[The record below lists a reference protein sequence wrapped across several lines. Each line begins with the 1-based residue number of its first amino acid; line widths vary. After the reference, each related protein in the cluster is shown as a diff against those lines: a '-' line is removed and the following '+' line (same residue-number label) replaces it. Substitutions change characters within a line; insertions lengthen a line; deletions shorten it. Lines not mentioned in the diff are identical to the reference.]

1 MTTPRGVQ
9 DVLPLSPLQEGLLFL
24 STWDSD
30 DAGAADVY
38 TVQQVFE
45 LEGEVDAAR
54 MRAAGEA
61 LLRRHP
67 NLRAAFRPRR
77 SGETVQVVPA
87 RVALP
92 WREIDLAD
100 LGREERE
107 TELRRLLDADRR
119 ERFDLASPP
128 LLRLRLIRRA
138 ADRATLVLTAH
149 HLLLDGWSGP
159 LVGEELLTLYGAGGD
174 ETSLPPAP
182 AYRDYLAWLG
192 GQDREAARETWRRSL
207 DGLAE
212 PTLLAPEAG
221 NEGEFPAEHT
231 VAVPAGRTAAL
242 TAWARGHGVTLNTVV
257 QGLWAIVLGRLT
269 GRRDVVF
276 GTTVSGR
283 PAELPGVERM
293 IGLFINTL
301 PVRVTLSPGETLPAL
316 LERLQA
322 EQTALLDHQYLGLAE
337 IQGLAGHGE
346 LFDTLTV
353 FQSAPADEGS
363 LRQAD
368 AAARLRVPEV
378 SVTSVTHYPL
388 TVVAVPG
395 EELELLLA
403 HRPGAVGTAT
413 VRRIGTALCELI
425 GTLLDRPDT
434 RVGAIGLATAEEREL
449 VLNGW
454 NAAILPVDGETLPGM
469 FAARAGSR
477 PDATAVVDGD
487 RTRTYGELHADAARL
502 ARLLI
507 DRGAGP
513 ERIVG
518 IAFGRGLDFLTA
530 MLGVELAGAAYLP
543 LDPAYPASRLIAM
556 IEDARPLAV
565 LTDTATAAGFPAAG
579 AEMLALDD
587 PAIAADLAARADG
600 PVADRERVCPLRP
613 DHPAYVIYTSGSTGR
628 PKGVLLPHR
637 GIPALVAMFA
647 ASVHSGPS
655 GRVLHFAS
663 PAFDVSVAEVA
674 MSLLSGGTA
683 VVVPEDRRLGS
694 ELAGFA
700 AEQRVTHLPVPPSAL
715 GTLAAAEL
723 PSGATVISGTD
734 ACTPELVERWTR
746 DHPMFN
752 AYGPTEATVNSTL
765 WRCRPDAGVLIG
777 VPDPGKRAYVLDA
790 GLNPVPP
797 GLPGE
802 LYLVGGLARGYLDRP
817 ALTASSFL
825 ADPHGAPGTRMYRTG
840 DLVRWTGDGEIEF
853 LGRIDQ
859 QVKIRGFRLEPGEV
873 ETALRALPGVDDAV
887 AVVREDGPGVRR
899 LVAYVSAGDGAAPEP
914 LTLRA
919 ALAETLPG
927 HAVPAAV
934 VVLEALPLTVNAK
947 VDRGRLASDAE
958 FAPDLRALVGRTAPR
973 TPRESVLAAAYA
985 AVLGLP
991 EVAAEDDFFTLGGDS
1006 ILSLQ
1011 VVSRARQQGLR
1022 VTPRQVF
1029 ECRTVAA
1036 LADAAVA
1043 ADRPAPADT
1052 VGAVGPVPATPILA
1066 GLAER
1071 GGPIGRF
1078 SQWAVLRV
1086 PAGIG
1091 TARLTAVLR
1100 AITDHHA
1107 ALRAVLADDWRLR
1120 VRPRGGADP
1129 AAGLLRVP
1137 TEGEPDP
1144 AEVHRYADRAE
1155 GELDP
1160 ATGELLRAVWFD
1172 PGPDRPGRLLLV
1184 IHHLVVDGVSW
1195 RILAEDLASAWQAI
1209 EAGEQPALPPVPT
1222 SLRAWATRLG
1232 DRVPAHRPELPYW
1245 RAVLAPAASIAIRP
1259 LRVTDIADGLRE
1271 RTVRLPVGTTRTLLT
1286 RLPEVFRAGIQDAL
1300 LAALAVTVAR
1310 TGAGRA
1316 LVADTETHGRD
1327 DPEGLDLSRTVGWFT
1342 GLVPLRVDTAGLD
1355 LGEVLAGGPDAG
1367 RLLKRVKDSR
1377 LGAPARGTGHGL
1389 LRHLD
1394 EEASAVLAALPRP
1407 EVLVNYLGRF
1417 GAAEAGEE
1425 RDWVPAGGLGGGT
1438 DPDSPVTHA
1447 LEINASVTDGP
1458 GGPVLTASWAHPP
1471 EVLSDVDAETLVSGW
1486 LEALGA
1492 LARHAAA
1499 DGAGGYSVTD
1509 FPLVPLEQQE
1519 IDDAVAAVP
1528 GLTEVWPL
1536 SPLQEGM
1543 LFLSSFDD
1551 PDEAALDVYA
1561 TQQVLELREAEP
1573 ARLRRA
1579 AAALLRRHPNLRAG
1593 FRHLPSGRAVQI
1605 VDGDAELDWRSVDLS
1620 EVDAH
1625 DADSAQDKELRSIVE
1640 QERVRR
1646 FDLAAPPLLR
1656 FVLADLGGGRH
1667 RLLVTSHHIVL
1678 DGWSAPLLSEEL
1690 LTLYGADGADAAT
1703 PRPASYRRYL
1713 EWLVAQEREG
1723 ARDSWRRA
1731 LSELDGPTLLAEDG
1745 GQRAPALPEKLTVRV
1760 GEAETARLAAWA
1772 RSSGLTVNT
1781 VVQVAWAL
1789 LLGQVTGRRDV
1800 VFGATVSGRPA
1811 DLTGVERM
1819 IGLFINT
1826 LPVRVT
1832 ARVAETVG
1840 ELLTRVQSEQAALLD
1855 HQYLGLSE
1863 IQRFADVGELFDTL
1877 LVFQSYPVDA
1887 EALRESE
1894 RGSGVRVAGVD
1905 AEDATHY
1912 PLTLVVDPGPT
1923 LDLIV
1928 EYRADILGAERAS
1941 TLVTRLAGLLAR
1953 LPEEERTPVGRL
1965 DLLDPAER
1973 DLVLRRWN
1981 DTALPVEPTTVVA
1994 AVEQQVRRVP
2004 DAVALACRDTV
2015 LTYREL
2021 DARANALARAL
2032 IARGAGPER
2041 IVALMLRRSEE
2052 FVVAMLGVLKSGAAY
2067 LPVDP
2072 DYPAD
2077 RVRYM
2082 VADADPALLLT
2093 TADLAATTDP
2103 PCAVLALD
2111 DPGCRGELAAFGTE
2125 PVTDAERL
2133 RPLLP
2138 EHPVYV
2144 IYTSGSTGKP
2154 KGVVVPHRNLV
2165 NLFHNHDAVVLGPAA
2180 RRRGRAALRIGHN
2193 WSFAFD
2199 ASWQPMLGLLGGHE
2213 LHVATD
2219 ELRTDAEALA
2229 RFLVEREIDFVEVTP
2244 SHFLQLA
2251 EAGLVS
2257 GGRCPLAV
2265 IGVGGEAVPDPL
2277 WTQVRAFAGTEGFN
2291 FYGPT
2296 ECTVDTVVAAM
2307 ADTDRPVIGRGVANT
2322 ALYVLDDGLLPVP
2335 PGVRGELYIGGAQL
2349 ARGYLGRGGLTAARF
2364 VANPFAGEG
2373 ERMYRTGDV
2382 VRWSEDGRLE
2392 FLGRTDDQVKI
2403 RGFRVELGEVETA
2416 LAAQEAVS
2424 DAVVVLRG
2432 TGTGATRL
2440 VGYAVAGSGRADG
2453 AALRE
2458 RLAASLPEHLVPGAV
2473 VVLDAL
2479 PLTPN
2484 GKVDRAA
2491 LATADWA
2498 EPARDA
2504 LGESRPP
2511 RNAMERTLAEILREV
2526 LGLREIGVT
2535 DDFFALGGD
2544 SILSMRVVGRARAA
2558 GLRLSPRRIFE
2569 HRTVAALAEVAEPLG
2584 ERKEST
2590 VAAVGEIPPT
2600 PIMLIQRD
2608 RGGPVGRLSQSAL
2621 LRVPAAVGTPVL
2633 AELVSHLLA
2642 RHDIL
2647 RATLRADWTMLVPEP
2662 GTPSAASVLRRVDVS
2677 GRLDEELAD
2686 LFTAEFGEFERT
2698 VLELDPFAGDM
2709 VRAVWFDAGPGRP
2722 GRLLLMVHHM
2732 VIDAVSWRAIFDDV
2746 AEFGAARAE
2755 ARAPVSTPAELSFRG
2770 WALRL
2775 RELAAGRGEELPY
2788 WRGVLAG
2795 ADLTVA
2801 DGPVDPV
2808 RDVIS
2813 TGRNRSVAVGPEV
2826 TRELL
2831 TAVPAALGAGVQ
2843 DVLLGALAVAAA
2855 RRRGGGALLVEVEG
2869 HGREEEQVGG
2879 VDLSRTVGWFTTMY
2893 PMRIEAAGGA
2903 PEEAVRQACVART
2916 SLPDNG
2922 IGFGLLRHL
2931 DPDAA
2936 AELGELPVPQV
2947 LFNYVGRFG
2956 AGAAEERDWMLAADA
2971 GALGGD
2977 VDPDAAATHP
2987 LSINASVADG
2997 PDGPR
3002 LTAELSYQPRVLPEE
3017 VLDGLAGEWTAVL
3030 AELAGGAGG
3039 PGCNEVEAAGESPS
3053 G

>member
-1 MTTPRGVQ
+1 MNTPRGVQ

-24 STWDSD
+24 STWDSE

-45 LEGEVDAAR
+45 LEGQVDAAR
-54 MRAAGEA
+54 MRAAGAA
-61 LLRRHP
+61 LLRRYP
-67 NLRAAFRPRR
+67 NLRAAFRARR

-87 RVALP
+87 TVALP

-100 LGREERE
+100 LGPAERE

-119 ERFDLASPP
+119 ERFDLAVPP
-128 LLRLRLIRRA
+128 LLRLRLIRRSPERA
-138 ADRATLVLTAH
+138 ALVLTAH

-174 ETSLPPAP
+174 ESSLPPAP

-192 GQDREAARETWRRSL
+192 TQDREAARETWRRSL

-212 PTLLAPEAG
+212 PTLLAPDAG
-221 NEGEFPAEHT
+221 TTADFPAEHT
-231 VAVPAGRTAAL
+231 VTVAADRTAAL
-242 TAWARGHGVTLNTVV
+242 AEWARRHGVTLNTVV

-301 PVRVTLSPGETLPAL
+301 PVRVTLSPAETLPAL
-316 LERLQA
+316 LRRLQA
-322 EQTALLDHQYLGLAE
+322 EQTALLDHHYLGLAE
-337 IQGLAGHGE
+337 IQGLVGHGE

-353 FQSAPADEGS
+353 FQSAPADQDS
-363 LRQAD
+363 LRDAD

-395 EELELLLA
+395 EELEILFA
-403 HRPGAVGTAT
+403 HRPDVLATAT
-413 VRRIGTALCELI
+413 VHRIGATMRGLVD
-425 GTLLDRPDT
+425 TLLDRPST
-434 RVGAIGLATAEEREL
+434 RVGTIGLTTEAERGL
-449 VLNGW
+449 VLETW
-454 NAAILPVDGETLPGM
+454 NAATLPVEGETLPSL
-469 FAARAGSR
+469 FTARATAR
-477 PDATAVVDGD
+477 PDATAVVDGE
-487 RTRTYGELHADAARL
+487 RARTYGELHAAAARL
-502 ARLLI
+502 ARTLI
-507 DRGAGP
+507 ARGVGP

-518 IAFGRGLDFLTA
+518 IALGRGLDFLTA
-530 MLGVELAGAAYLP
+530 MLAVELAGAAYLP
-543 LDPAYPASRLIAM
+543 LDPGYPAGRLTAM
-556 IEDARPLAV
+556 IEDARPV
-565 LTDTATAAGFPAAG
+565 VILTDTATAADFPAAG
-579 AEMLALDD
+579 TALLALDT
-587 PAIAADLAARADG
+587 PAIAAESAARPAG
-600 PVADRERVCPLRP
+600 PVADHERLAPLLP
-613 DHPAYVIYTSGSTGR
+613 EHPAYLIYTSGSTGT
-628 PKGVLLPHR
+628 PKGVLVPHS
-637 GIPALVAMFA
+637 GIPALTAMFA
-647 ASVHSGPS
+647 ASVRSGP
-655 GRVLHFAS
+655 GCRVLHFAS

-674 MSLLSGGTA
+674 MSLLSGATA
-683 VVVPEDRRLGS
+683 VIAPEDRRLGR
-694 ELAGFA
+694 ELADFA
-700 AEQRVTHLPVPPSAL
+700 AAQRLTHLPLPPSAL
-715 GTLAAAEL
+715 GTLGAAEL
-723 PSGATVISGTD
+723 PAGATVISGTD

-746 DHPMFN
+746 EHPMFN

-765 WRCRPDAGVLIG
+765 WHCRPDAGVLIG
-777 VPDPGKRAYVLDA
+777 LPDPGKRAYVLDA
-790 GLNPVPP
+790 DLNPVPP
-797 GLPGE
+797 GFAGE
-802 LYLVGGLARGYLDRP
+802 LYLVGGLARGYLNGP
-817 ALTASSFL
+817 ALTAGRFV

-859 QVKIRGFRLEPGEV
+859 QIKIRGFRVEPGEV
-873 ETALRALPGVDDAV
+873 ETALRAMAGVDDAV

-899 LVAYVSAGDGAAPEP
+899 LVAYVTADGGPAPEP

-919 ALAETLPG
+919 ALADTLPA
-927 HAVPAAV
+927 HAVPATV
-934 VVLEALPLTVNAK
+934 VVLDAMPLTVNAK
-947 VDRGRLASDAE
+947 VDRGRLAVDAA
-958 FAPDLRALVGRTAPR
+958 FAPDLRALVGQTAPR
-973 TPRESVLAAAYA
+973 TPEETVLAAAYA

-991 EVAAEDDFFTLGGDS
+991 EVAADDDFFTLGGDS

-1022 VTPRQVF
+1022 VTPRQIF

-1036 LADAAVA
+1036 LAEAAVP
-1043 ADRPAPADT
+1043 ADRPAPADA
-1052 VGAVGPVPATPILA
+1052 VGAVGPVPRTPILA

-1071 GGPIGRF
+1071 GGSVGKF
-1078 SQWAVLRV
+1078 SQWAVFRV

-1091 TARLTAVLR
+1091 TARLAAVLR

-1107 ALRAVLADDWRLR
+1107 ALRAVLTEDWLLR

-1129 AAGLLRVP
+1129 AAGLLCVP
-1137 TEGEPDP
+1137 TTGEPAP
-1144 AEVHRYADRAE
+1144 ETVRRHADRAA

-1160 ATGELLRAVWFD
+1160 SAGELVRAVWFD
-1172 PGPDRPGRLLLV
+1172 SGPDAPGRLLLV

-1195 RILAEDLASAWQAI
+1195 RILSEDLATAWRAI
-1209 EAGEQPALPPVPT
+1209 AVGEQPALPPVPT
-1222 SLRAWATRLG
+1222 SLRAWATRLAA
-1232 DRVPAHRPELPYW
+1232 RVPAHRPELDYW
-1245 RAVLAPAASIAIRP
+1245 TSVLAPAATIASRP
-1259 LRVTDIADGLRE
+1259 LCGTDVAGELHE
-1271 RTVRLPVGTTRTLLT
+1271 RSVRLPTEATRTLLS
-1286 RLPEVFRAGIQDAL
+1286 RLPAAFRAGIQDAL

-1310 TGAGRA
+1310 TGGARSGGSRA
-1316 LVADTETHGRD
+1316 LVVDTETHGRD
-1327 DPEGLDLSRTVGWFT
+1327 DPDGLDLSRTVGWFT
-1342 GLVPLRVDTAGLD
+1342 GLVPMRVDTTGIDLD
-1355 LGEVLAGGPDAG
+1355 DVLAGGPDAG
-1367 RLLKRVKDSR
+1367 RLLKRVKDAR
-1377 LGAPARGTGHGL
+1377 LGAPARGAGHGL

-1394 EEASAVLAALPRP
+1394 EEGSAVLAALPAP

-1417 GAAEAGEE
+1417 GAGAAGEE
-1425 RDWVPAGGLGGGT
+1425 HDWAPAGGIGGGA
-1438 DPDSPVTHA
+1438 DPDSPVTHP

-1458 GGPVLTASWAHPP
+1458 DGPALTASWAHPP
-1471 EVLSDVDAETLVSGW
+1471 GALSDADVEALVSGW
-1486 LEALGA
+1486 LEALDA
-1492 LARHAAA
+1492 LARHAASA
-1499 DGAGGYSVTD
+1499 GAGGFSVTD
-1509 FPLVPLEQQE
+1509 FPLVPLAQE
-1519 IDDAVAAVP
+1519 EVDDAVAVVP
-1528 GLTEVWPL
+1528 GLTDLWPL

-1543 LFLSSFDD
+1543 LFLASFDD
-1551 PDEAALDVYA
+1551 PAEATIDVYA
-1561 TQQVLELREAEP
+1561 TQQILELSSVEP

-1593 FRHLPSGRAVQI
+1593 FRHLPSGRVVQI
-1605 VDGDAELDWRSVDLS
+1605 VDGTAELDWRSVDLS
-1620 EVDAH
+1620 DVDSGGT
-1625 DADSAQDKELRSIVE
+1625 DSAQDKELRSIVE

-1646 FDLAAPPLLR
+1646 FDLATPPLVR
-1656 FVLADLGGGRH
+1656 FLLADCGHGRY

-1678 DGWSAPLLSEEL
+1678 DGWSAPLLGEEL
-1690 LTLYGADGADAAT
+1690 LTLYGADGEESAT

-1713 EWLVAQEREG
+1713 EWLVAQERAA
-1723 ARDSWRRA
+1723 ARESWRRA
-1731 LSELDGPTLLAEDG
+1731 LSGVDGPTLLDEEG
-1745 GQRAPALPEKLTVRV
+1745 GERVPALPEKLTVRV
-1760 GEAETARLAAWA
+1760 GEIETARLASWA
-1772 RSSGLTVNT
+1772 RSAGLTMNT

-1789 LLGQVTGRRDV
+1789 LLGQITGRRDV

-1811 DLTGVERM
+1811 ELAGVERM

-1840 ELLTRVQSEQAALLD
+1840 ALLTRVQAEQATLLD

-1894 RGSGVRVAGVD
+1894 RGSGVQVAAVD
-1905 AEDATHY
+1905 ADDATHY
-1912 PLTLVVDPGPT
+1912 PLTLVVDPGRT
-1923 LDLIV
+1923 LDLIF
-1928 EYRADILGAERAS
+1928 EYRADVLGAERAGAIA
-1941 TLVTRLAGLLAR
+1941 TRLAGLLAR
-1953 LPEEERTPVGRL
+1953 LPREEHTPVGRL

-1981 DTALPVEPTTVVA
+1981 ETALAVAPSTVVS
-1994 AVEQQVRRVP
+1994 AVEAQVRRVP
-2004 DAVALACRDTV
+2004 EAVALACRDTV

-2021 DARANALARAL
+2021 DERANALARTL

-2041 IVALMLRRSEE
+2041 IVALMLPRSEE

-2072 DYPAD
+2072 DYPVE

-2082 VADADPALLLT
+2082 VADAEPALLLT
-2093 TADLAATTDP
+2093 TADLVAGTDP
-2103 PCAVLALD
+2103 DCPVLAMD
-2111 DPGCRGELAAFGTE
+2111 DPGTHAEIARQDTG

-2138 EHPVYV
+2138 QHPVYV
-2144 IYTSGSTGKP
+2144 IYTSGSTGRP

-2165 NLFHNHDAVVLGPAA
+2165 NLFHNHDAAVLGPAA
-2180 RRRGRAALRIGHN
+2180 RRRGRESLRIGHN

-2219 ELRTDAEALA
+2219 ELRTDAEALT
-2229 RFLVEREIDFVEVTP
+2229 RFLLEREIDFVEVTP

-2251 EAGLVS
+2251 AAGLVS
-2257 GGRCPLAV
+2257 GGECPLAV

-2277 WTQVRAFAGTEGFN
+2277 WTQVRSFAGTEGFN

-2307 ADTDRPVIGRGVANT
+2307 AETERPVIGRAVANT
-2322 ALYVLDDGLLPVP
+2322 TLYVLDDGLLPVP

-2364 VANPFAGEG
+2364 VANPFGGPG

-2382 VRWSEDGRLE
+2382 VRWSQDGQLE

-2403 RGFRVELGEVETA
+2403 RGFRIELGEIETA
-2416 LAAQEAVS
+2416 LAAQPEVS

-2432 TGTGATRL
+2432 TGTGASRL
-2440 VGYAVAGSGRADG
+2440 VGYVIAATGRADG
-2453 AALRE
+2453 VVLRD
-2458 RLAASLPEHLVPGAV
+2458 RLAANLPEHLVPGAV

-2484 GKVDRAA
+2484 GKVDRGA

-2498 EPARDA
+2498 APARDA

-2511 RNAMERTLAEILREV
+2511 ANDTERALVAILREV
-2526 LGLREIGVT
+2526 LGLAEVGVT

-2544 SILSMRVVGRARAA
+2544 SILSMQVVGRARAA

-2569 HRTVAALAEVAEPLG
+2569 RRTVAALAEVAEPLA
-2584 ERKEST
+2584 ERPENT
-2590 VAAVGEIPPT
+2590 VPAVGEIPPT
-2600 PIMLIQRD
+2600 PIMLVQRD
-2608 RGGPVGRLSQSAL
+2608 RGGPIGRLSQSAL
-2621 LRVPAAVGTPVL
+2621 LRVPASAGMPVL
-2633 AELVSHLLA
+2633 TELLAHLLT
-2642 RHDIL
+2642 RHDVL
-2647 RATLRADWTMLVPEP
+2647 RATLRADWTLVVPEP
-2662 GTPSAASVLRRVDVS
+2662 GIPEAGSLLRRVDVS
-2677 GRLDEELAD
+2677 GRSDEQVGD
-2686 LFTAEFGEFERT
+2686 LFAAEFGEFERT

-2722 GRLLLMVHHM
+2722 GRLLLMVHHL

-2746 AEFGAARAE
+2746 AEFGAARAQG
-2755 ARAPVSTPAELSFRG
+2755 RAPVSPPAELSFRG

-2775 RELAAGRGEELPY
+2775 RELAAGRREELPY
-2788 WRGVLAG
+2788 WRGVLAD
-2795 ADLTVA
+2795 ADVRVA
-2801 DGPVDPV
+2801 DGPLDPG

-2813 TGRNRSVAVGPEV
+2813 TGRNRSVVVAPEV

-2831 TAVPAALGAGVQ
+2831 TGVPSALGAGVQ

-2855 RRRGGGALLVEVEG
+2855 RRHGGGALLVEVEG
-2869 HGREEEQVGG
+2869 HGREEEHAGG
-2879 VDLSRTVGWFTTMY
+2879 ADLSRTVGWFTTMY
-2893 PMRIEAAGGA
+2893 PMRIERAATL
-2903 PEEAVRQACVART
+2903 EDTVRRAHAART

-2936 AELGELPVPQV
+2936 AELAGAPAPDV

-2956 AGAAEERDWMLAADA
+2956 AGGTVDRDWALAADE

-2977 VDPDAAATHP
+2977 VDPDAVATHP
-2987 LSINASVADG
+2987 LSINASVTDG
-2997 PDGPR
+2997 ADGPR
-3002 LTAELSYQPRVLPEE
+3002 LTAEWSYQPRVLPEE
-3017 VLDGLAGEWTAVL
+3017 VLDDLAREWTAVL
-3030 AELAGGAGG
+3030 TELAERAGG
-3039 PGCNEVEAAGESPS
+3039 SS
-3053 G
+3053 GHD